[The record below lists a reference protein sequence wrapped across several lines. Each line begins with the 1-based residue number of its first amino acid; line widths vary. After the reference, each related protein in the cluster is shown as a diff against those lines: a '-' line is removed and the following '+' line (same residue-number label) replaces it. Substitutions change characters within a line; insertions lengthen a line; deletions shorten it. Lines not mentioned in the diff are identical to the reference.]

1 MDFGKNFLNRFG
13 TDYLEPEEHAPEL
26 KKKYYD
32 FLVQPWIKRGKGI
45 SYDAMMAIVIL
56 IVFPLFLFGGVPIFL
71 IAQRGQI
78 IGMTSLSSAVIC
90 IYGVCI
96 FGIMFL
102 VLSRLNINYRTRAN
116 TFTKY
121 PLVCKAAYKLIN
133 TSSSEI
139 IRDYIPIL
147 KVDGKTVFYIAYIQ
161 KGDKKKTPV
170 GILLLDDQGRAI
182 YDDELFRKA
191 VLTAYISITCGHL
204 VQQKAVN
211 MRRSMKSVINKL
223 IPNMIRVVKQ
233 QEQQFSE
240 HGMASQWQSVIENA
254 SILPQALIESMSI
267 LDAEDNFRRAMGYAF
282 ALEFQYED
290 ALKLKELYL
299 AYVRYMNSA
308 YRNKIVSLTT
318 NSSML
323 IQNIKAIP
331 DWRGQ
336 KQILSALSALAV
348 AGPNGILSWVH
359 RLEYEGALD
368 KGELEAYHGK
378 TLQAQG
384 MGWPTLSH

>member
-1 MDFGKNFLNRFG
+1 M
-13 TDYLEPEEHAPEL
+13 
-26 KKKYYD
+26 
-32 FLVQPWIKRGKGI
+32 
-45 SYDAMMAIVIL
+45 
-56 IVFPLFLFGGVPIFL
+56 LFGGIPIVAFT
-71 IAQRGQI
+71 QRGI
-78 IGMTSLSSAVIC
+78 VGELTTFSFCVIS
-90 IYGVCI
+90 IYVLLI
-96 FGIMFL
+96 FGILRFIL
-102 VLSRLNINYRTRAN
+102 NLTNINKRTRAN
-116 TFTKY
+116 TFRKY
-121 PLVCKAAYKLIN
+121 SLVRQSAYRLIDHSKN
-133 TSSSEI
+133 EA

-147 KVDGKTVFYIAYIQ
+147 KIEGRTLFYIAYIQ
-161 KGDKKKTPV
+161 KGDKKKNPI

-191 VLTAYISITCGHL
+191 VLMAFLSITCGHL

-211 MRRSMKSVINKL
+211 VRRSMNNVINKV
-223 IPNMIRVVKQ
+223 IPNMIKIVKQ
-233 QEQQFSE
+233 QEQQFSK
-240 HGMASQWQSVIENA
+240 HGIASQWQSVIENA

-267 LDAEDNFRRAMGYAF
+267 LDGEENFRRAMGYAF

-348 AGPNGILSWVH
+348 AGPNGVLSWVH
-359 RLEYEGALD
+359 RLEYEGTLD
-368 KGELEAYHGK
+368 TGELEAYHSK

-384 MGWPTLSH
+384 MGWPTLYH